1 MKHAKKITALLM
13 ALCLSLSL
21 NLTAL
26 AAGGFGGLNYSDD
39 PSVAILKVY
48 KLEGA
53 GTSPAETFTLQQ
65 IGAGVVRDG
74 EAEAAPALGSIT
86 GAAFAEGAATAK
98 GAEADIIVELPVYER
113 VGVYEYTL
121 REVAGSTAGVRYYG
135 SDIKLVVTVIN
146 DEESGKLRIAAVHT
160 ESNGAEKS
168 DSFPNTYAAGTLHI
182 TKAVTGN
189 LGDKS
194 RYFQFTVTLTGEEG
208 KTYAESFAVSGGS
221 YADNPTAIRLGEATS
236 VYLKDG
242 ETLSIANLPY
252 GVSYTVEE
260 DTPEDYSVTMEGNQG
275 SVNAAAVTAAFT
287 NNKGGTPDTG
297 ISLDSLP
304 YVAMLVLAAV
314 GSVVLFVKKR
324 SVKER

>member
-13 ALCLSLSL
+13 ALCLSLAMS
-21 NLTAL
+21 LTAW

-48 KLEGA
+48 KLEGE

-74 EAEAAPALGSIT
+74 EAASAPALGTIT

-121 REVAGSTAGVRYYG
+121 REVAGTTAGVRYYG
-135 SDIKLVVTVIN
+135 NDIRLIVTVIN
-146 DEESGKLRIAAVHT
+146 DEKSGKLRIAAVHT
-160 ESNGAEKS
+160 ESVGAEKS

-182 TKAVTGN
+182 TKTVTGN

-194 RYFQFTVTLTGEEG
+194 RYFAFTVTLTGQAG

-221 YADNPTAIRLGEATS
+221 HEENPTAVKLGEATT
-236 VYLKDG
+236 VYLKYG

-260 DTPEDYSVTMEGNQG
+260 ATPEDYSVTMDGNRG
-275 SVNAAAVTAAFT
+275 TVDAASVTAAFT

-304 YVAMLVLAAV
+304 YVAMLTLAAV
-314 GSVVLFVKKR
+314 GAVVMLLKKR
-324 SVKER
+324 FAKEA